1 MVIDKI
7 LNNNVVIS
15 KNAANEEIIYMG
27 CGLAFKKKIGDSI
40 DPMTIEKEFILKDSV
55 TARQFQQLFAD
66 VPTEE
71 IEVIKQIVDLA
82 EKNLHIEL
90 LQTIYLT
97 LTDHIHYAL
106 LRARKG
112 IELPNPLLFE
122 TRKFYPKEFAV
133 AEEAVEKIHQVFN
146 IQLPESE
153 IGFIAFN
160 IVNSEQANQTMQ
172 VTMQSVEIVR
182 DILSI
187 IHRFLGKTLNPDS
200 LNYQRIVTHLNY
212 FVKRYLTDELSL
224 ERDEFLFALIQSKYP
239 KSFQTVQQITNYL
252 IKTYGKSV
260 GETEKIYLTIH
271 IERIANDKK

>member
-146 IQLPESE
+146 IQFPESE
-153 IGFIAFN
+153 IGFIAFH

-172 VTMQSVEIVR
+172 VTMQSVEIAR

>member
-153 IGFIAFN
+153 IGFIAFH

>member
-55 TARQFQQLFAD
+55 TARQFQQLFVD

-153 IGFIAFN
+153 IVFIAFH

-224 ERDEFLFALIQSKYP
+224 ERDEFLFSLIQSKYP

>member
-146 IQLPESE
+146 IQFPESE
-153 IGFIAFN
+153 IGFIAFH

>member
-153 IGFIAFN
+153 IGFIAFH

-172 VTMQSVEIVR
+172 VTMQSVEIAR